1 MQPKIGA
8 LVVGQ
13 SPRSEVD
20 EEFQRLS
27 KGSAQL
33 LLKGA
38 LDDFSRAELDL
49 FKPLNDDDALFTRLP
64 NGEGISLS
72 KKQVVLH
79 GAEKLAD
86 LKSSDVDV
94 VIMLCTGVFP
104 EWQDFK
110 GVLFPSRTLASMVKG
125 CMPTGKICVFAPL
138 PRQCA
143 NTKLRWEEKGYE
155 VVSLPLLPNA
165 TREEAMS
172 AGEAAALHNLDLIVL
187 DCISYTKETKR
198 IIRLT
203 AGVPVIL
210 GISSAIRCA
219 LEMVE

>member
-1 MQPKIGA
+1 MRIISG
-8 LVVGQ
+8 LVLQ
-13 SPRSEVD
+13 K
-20 EEFQRLS
+20 S
-27 KGSAQL
+27 KCVIIHL
-33 LLKGA
+33 VPFYDKLFPVYKVWLK
-38 LDDFSRAELDL
+38 
-49 FKPLNDDDALFTRLP
+49 LN
-64 NGEGISLS
+64 I
-72 KKQVVLH
+72 
-79 GAEKLAD
+79 
-86 LKSSDVDV
+86 
-94 VIMLCTGVFP
+94 P

-125 CMPTGKICVFAPL
+125 CMPTGKVCVFAPL

-172 AGEAAALHNLDLIVL
+172 AGEAAALHNLDLIIL
-187 DCISYTKETKR
+187 DCISYTNETKR
-198 IIRLT
+198 IIRKT

>member
-13 SPRSEVD
+13 SPRLEVD
-20 EEFQRLS
+20 EEFHRLS

-38 LDDFSRAELDL
+38 LDGFSRAELDL
-49 FKPLNDDDALFTRLP
+49 FKPINDDDALFTRLP
-64 NGEGISLS
+64 NGDGISLS

-79 GAEKLAD
+79 GVEKLTD
-86 LKSSDVDV
+86 LKSAGVDV

-104 EWQDFK
+104 EWQDFR
-110 GVLFPSRTLASMVKG
+110 GVLFPSRTLASMVKC
-125 CMPTGKICVFAPL
+125 CMPTGKIGVFAPL

-165 TREEAMS
+165 TREEAVL
-172 AGEAAALHNLDLIVL
+172 AGEAAAQHDLDLLVL
-187 DCISYTKETKR
+187 DCISYTNEMKG
-198 IIRLT
+198 IIRET

>member
-1 MQPKIGA
+1 
-8 LVVGQ
+8 
-13 SPRSEVD
+13 
-20 EEFQRLS
+20 
-27 KGSAQL
+27 
-33 LLKGA
+33 
-38 LDDFSRAELDL
+38 
-49 FKPLNDDDALFTRLP
+49 LNDDDALFTRLP
-64 NGEGISLS
+64 NGDGISLS

-79 GAEKLAD
+79 GAEKLAG
-86 LKSSDVDV
+86 LKSSGVDV

-104 EWQDFK
+104 EWQHFK

-125 CMPTGKICVFAPL
+125 CMPTGKVCVFAPL

-143 NTKLRWEEKGYE
+143 NTQLRWEEKGYE

-172 AGEAAALHNLDLIVL
+172 AGKVAAIHDLDLIIL
-187 DCISYTKETKR
+187 DCISYTNETKR
-198 IIRLT
+198 IIRET